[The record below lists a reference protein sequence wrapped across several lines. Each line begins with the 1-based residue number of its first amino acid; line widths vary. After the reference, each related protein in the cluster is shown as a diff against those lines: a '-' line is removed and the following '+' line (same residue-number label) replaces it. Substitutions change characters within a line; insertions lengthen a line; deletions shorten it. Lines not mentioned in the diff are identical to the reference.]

1 MPLPEGSGRIGAGG
15 EMASVTGFDLA
26 GLLSRKAQRAGPG
39 WFGRPRTAEGR
50 ISLVGG
56 FPDPESLPREEILES
71 ARLALERDG
80 VWALEYGATRGY
92 ELLVEQLLAKL
103 RRDQGIIAA
112 PEHLLVT
119 AGASQA
125 LGLLVDVLCDPGDVV
140 LSEQPTWMGAVR
152 IFRAAGVEVRP
163 VPVGTEG
170 IDLDVLAETLEGL
183 AAEGRRPK
191 FLYLIPTFQNPTG
204 VTMPL
209 AARRRLLDLASASDL
224 LVIEDDAYVD
234 LRYEGEPVPP
244 VRALDE
250 RGQVAYLGTF
260 SKTIAAGLRLGWMV
274 AEPSLVAVAAGVKPE
289 GGTSPFTGAVAAQFC
304 ATGALREHVA
314 ELREIY
320 RERRDAMLRAL
331 AETMPDDAAWTR
343 PAGGFFIW
351 LTLPPGTSATRVAE
365 RARERGVDVLPG
377 SVCFV
382 QPSSDRALRLCY
394 SFATVEQ
401 IAEGIAR
408 LAEAVREERAARA

>member
-1 MPLPEGSGRIGAGG
+1 
-15 EMASVTGFDLA
+15 MASVTGFDVA

-39 WFGRPRTAEGR
+39 WFGSPRAAEGR
-50 ISLVGG
+50 ISLIGG
-56 FPDPESLPREEILES
+56 FPDPVSLPREEILES

-80 VWALEYGATRGY
+80 IWALEYGATRGY

-112 PEHLLVT
+112 PEHVLIT
-119 AGASQA
+119 AGSSQA
-125 LGLLVDVLCDPGDVV
+125 LGLLVEALCDPGDVV

-152 IFRAAGVEVRP
+152 IFRTAGVEVRP
-163 VPVGTEG
+163 VPVGAEG
-170 IDLDVLAETLEGL
+170 IDLDLLAETLEGL
-183 AAEGRRPK
+183 AAEGRHPK

-209 AARRRLLDLASASDL
+209 VARQRLLDIASAYRL
-224 LVIEDDAYVD
+224 LIVEDDAYFD
-234 LRYEGEPVPP
+234 LRYEGEPVAP

-250 RGQVAYLGTF
+250 RGQVAYLGTL
-260 SKTIAAGLRLGWMV
+260 SKIIAAGLRLGWMV
-274 AEPSLVAVAAGVKPE
+274 AEPSLIAAAAGVKPE
-289 GGTSPFTGAVAAQFC
+289 GGTSPFAGAVAGQFC

-320 RERRDAMLRAL
+320 RERRDVMLRAL
-331 AETMPDDAAWTR
+331 AATMPSDVSWTR

-377 SVCFV
+377 SACFF

-394 SFATVEQ
+394 SFATAEQ
-401 IAEGIAR
+401 IREGIAR
-408 LAEAVREERAARA
+408 LADAVREEVAARA